1 MLFKDMLE
9 RDMVCVKDEAR
20 IISESFKL
28 INDKI
33 SFCLVISFS
42 CPISSHQT
50 VELMCNTNIAG
61 TCFYYGFMDSQ
72 NDEIRALSKAFSEV
86 LNGSSTKQTSQVRST
101 INKLA
106 LEKLKRKLQVLIAGL
121 GLHIKDIDILSA

>member
-28 INDKI
+28 INNEV

-50 VELMCNTNIAG
+50 VELMCHTNLISG
-61 TCFYYGFMDSQ
+61 GFYYGFVDSP
-72 NDEIRALSKAFSEV
+72 NDEIRALSKAFSDV
-86 LNGSSTKQTSQVRST
+86 LNCSSTSQTEQLRST

-121 GLHIKDIDILSA
+121 GLHIKDIDKSLA

>member
-28 INDKI
+28 IDDKI

-61 TCFYYGFMDSQ
+61 TCFYYGFVDSQ
-72 NDEIRALSKAFSEV
+72 NDEIRALSKAFSEF
-86 LNGSSTKQTSQVRST
+86 LNCSHSNNHVRLT
-101 INKLA
+101 INNLA
-106 LEKLKRKLQVLIAGL
+106 QLKLKRKLQLLIAGL
-121 GLHIKDIDILSA
+121 GLHIKDIDKLSA

>member
-42 CPISSHQT
+42 CPMSSHHT
-50 VELMCNTNIAG
+50 VELMCHTNLISN
-61 TCFYYGFMDSQ
+61 CFYYGFVDSE
-72 NDEIRALSKAFSEV
+72 NDEIRALSKAFSDV
-86 LNGSSTKQTSQVRST
+86 LNCSSTSQTAQLRST

-121 GLHIKDIDILSA
+121 GGYIKDIDKLSA